1 MEAAVRGG
9 PVVASEIGATGL
21 EGIAQGWEALAAELR
36 AEVFHRYPFVR
47 LWLDTFAAR
56 LRWRILTVHRGGE
69 LDAVLPL
76 VEQRAT
82 LFGVPVRQL
91 SSASNAHSCRFDLL
105 ARAPTAAAEV
115 LIDHLLEDEGWDV
128 LRLCDVPE
136 GGAAFQL
143 LDAARARGLPIG
155 VWPAAESPYFSLP
168 ASAKDF
174 LAALPGKFRGGL
186 KRRQRRLA
194 EQGEVQLSRVDGG
207 EALET
212 ALTEGFLLEASGW
225 KGRNGTAILQHP
237 LTHAFYD
244 RLARWAASE
253 GSLALYSLS
262 LDGATIAFH
271 YGLIDRGR
279 YLTLKSAYDEDLRQ
293 FGPGQL
299 LTLEAVQDC
308 ITRGVTGVDLLG
320 ERTAAKMEWTGEV
333 RPHGWLYVF
342 RDSALGRALQAAKF
356 RLLPGV
362 KDLFAR
368 WQKPR

>member
-1 MEAAVRGG
+1 MEAAVRAGA
-9 PVVASEIGATGL
+9 VAADEIGAPEL
-21 EGIAQGWEALAAELR
+21 EGIAGGWESLAEDLE

-47 LWLDTFAAR
+47 LWLETFAKG
-56 LRWRILTVHRGGE
+56 LRWRILTTREAGQ
-69 LDAVLPL
+69 LSAVLPL

-105 ARAPTAAAEV
+105 SRSPKSDAQA
-115 LIDHLLEDEGWDV
+115 LIDHLLADDEWDV

-136 GGAAFQL
+136 GGAAFAL
-143 LDAARARGLPIG
+143 LDAARERGLPVG
-155 VWPAAESPYFSLP
+155 VWPAAESPYFPLP
-168 ASAKDF
+168 PSPERF
-174 LAALPGKFRGGL
+174 LTGLNGRFRSGL

-194 EQGEVQLSRVDGG
+194 EQGEVRLTRVDSEEGL
-207 EALET
+207 EA
-212 ALTEGFLLEASGW
+212 ALAEGFLLEASGW

-237 LTHAFYD
+237 HTHAFYD
-244 RLARWAASE
+244 ALAHQAARA
-253 GSLALYSLS
+253 GMLALYTLS
-262 LDGATIAFH
+262 LDGAPIAFH
-271 YGLIDRGR
+271 YGLFDRGR
-279 YLTLKSAYDEDLRQ
+279 YLTLKSAYDEELRQ

-299 LTLEAVQDC
+299 LTLEAVRDC
-308 ITRGVTGVDLLG
+308 IGRGISSVDLLG
-320 ERTAAKMEWTGEV
+320 EKTAAKLEWTDQV

-368 WQKPR
+368 WQKP